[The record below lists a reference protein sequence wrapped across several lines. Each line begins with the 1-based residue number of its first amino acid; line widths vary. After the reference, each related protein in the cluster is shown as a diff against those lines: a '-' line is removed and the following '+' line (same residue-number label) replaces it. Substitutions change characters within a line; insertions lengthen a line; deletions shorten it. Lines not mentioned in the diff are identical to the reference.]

1 MISRSFVVPPLT
13 WKERHDNYPPMLRKK
28 WSQVAIAKPFWK
40 KTAQHLPCLCHGQ
53 TFCSTSTGFLS
64 RQIPEV
70 PTGPIFS
77 TFCGAGS
84 LRPADLE
91 NATLGTSFGT
101 WLTTWDITGPGG
113 NATGSTTRGMR
124 GGTTAGTDG
133 SGKCGSGGRSLG
145 ASRDD
150 FKEFLLGRLKKKWQ
164 VLIKSKRW

>member
-1 MISRSFVVPPLT
+1 MIASCYCQAFLEENCTAFAMSSFAQIQ
-13 WKERHDNYPPMLRKK
+13 
-28 WSQVAIAKPFWK
+28 QV
-40 KTAQHLPCLCHGQ
+40 
-53 TFCSTSTGFLS
+53 FLS

-124 GGTTAGTDG
+124 GGTTMGTDG

-145 ASRDD
+145 ASRED
-150 FKEFLLGRLKKKWQ
+150 FKEFLLGRLKKSGKF
-164 VLIKSKRW
+164 